1 MAAEY
6 LYNTFDSVTNNSII
20 KQTIILT
27 LQESLY
33 RLYASIRKKHLKNPK
48 GKSKI
53 KEKKEFKVN
62 SLNDK
67 SFKFS
72 QKEYLANFKEKAE
85 ENKSLAMRLIKEQ
98 KERKERQE
106 KRDEKVRQKLQQ
118 EQEYKEKL
126 QKIEKF
132 NQEKLKKDQILHI
145 MEKSKERKK
154 NIQFLKELG
163 EKEYKKATS
172 STPLYKKLE
181 SDFFVKIQLPEL
193 EKRKEELQR
202 KREYFKPLD
211 HDELRYHAKRFDSM
225 LLALSE
231 QKKQNKPIFFH
242 RTKSLNRSKMIKKL
256 LEDEQ
261 QKIKEEQDKK
271 N

>member
-1 MAAEY
+1 M
-6 LYNTFDSVTNNSII
+6 
-20 KQTIILT
+20 
-27 LQESLY
+27 
-33 RLYASIRKKHLKNPK
+33 
-48 GKSKI
+48 
-53 KEKKEFKVN
+53 
-62 SLNDK
+62 
-67 SFKFS
+67 
-72 QKEYLANFKEKAE
+72 
-85 ENKSLAMRLIKEQ
+85 
-98 KERKERQE
+98 
-106 KRDEKVRQKLQQ
+106 
-118 EQEYKEKL
+118 
-126 QKIEKF
+126 
-132 NQEKLKKDQILHI
+132 
-145 MEKSKERKK
+145 
-154 NIQFLKELG
+154 
-163 EKEYKKATS
+163 
-172 STPLYKKLE
+172 
-181 SDFFVKIQLPEL
+181 PEL

>member
-1 MAAEY
+1 
-6 LYNTFDSVTNNSII
+6 
-20 KQTIILT
+20 
-27 LQESLY
+27 
-33 RLYASIRKKHLKNPK
+33 
-48 GKSKI
+48 
-53 KEKKEFKVN
+53 
-62 SLNDK
+62 
-67 SFKFS
+67 
-72 QKEYLANFKEKAE
+72 
-85 ENKSLAMRLIKEQ
+85 
-98 KERKERQE
+98 
-106 KRDEKVRQKLQQ
+106 
-118 EQEYKEKL
+118 
-126 QKIEKF
+126 
-132 NQEKLKKDQILHI
+132 